1 MPKTQEE
8 EYLDT
13 HDFGEGMDEFAE
25 YEASQ
30 AVFENDEEDSAQV
43 ESPISQ
49 RKESG
54 RY

>member
-1 MPKTQEE
+1 
-8 EYLDT
+8 
-13 HDFGEGMDEFAE
+13 MDEFAE

-49 RKESG
+49 GKESG
-54 RY
+54 RYVPLQSLQIIDKKF